1 MKVIEVPQEVRA
13 CTVIASVSGGK
24 DSAALILALREANV
38 PARYVFADTGWEHPA
53 TYRHVETLRQT
64 LGITI
69 DVVGS
74 PTGMVDRART
84 RAGFPTRM
92 ARWCTDELKM
102 RHIRAYHDAIIDAE
116 GVDTCAAVGVRGG
129 ESEARSKLPVM
140 ECDTK
145 SWDGLVWR
153 PLLDWTVQDVLEIHA
168 RHRLPMNPLYSHG
181 YDRVGCYPCI
191 FATKA
196 EIARVAAD
204 MPERIDRIEALEA
217 EFTATRKDRNAAHL
231 AEARAKGTWF
241 EPWDEVLPP
250 PDEDEDEDEA
260 VYTPR
265 VIHHEFKPRYAHET
279 ATFFQS
285 RDTKTMRPMGI
296 RELAD
301 WAQTDRGGKQ
311 RVLFEP
317 VPRGGC
323 MRWGLCE
330 VAPGSLSTDED

>member
-64 LGITI
+64 LGISI

-102 RHIRAYHDAIIDAE
+102 RHIRAYHDAVIDAE
-116 GVDTCAAVGVRGG
+116 GVDTCAAVGVRAN

-153 PLLDWTVQDVLEIHA
+153 PLLDWTVQDVLEIHH
-168 RHRLPMNPLYSHG
+168 RHRLLMNPLYSHG

-217 EFTATRKDRNAAHL
+217 EFTDLRAERNL
-231 AEARAKGTWF
+231 AEPG
-241 EPWDEVLPP
+241 
-250 PDEDEDEDEA
+250 
-260 VYTPR
+260 
-265 VIHHEFKPRYAHET
+265 RYKHTT

-301 WAQTDRGGKQ
+301 WALTDRGGKQ

-330 VAPGSLSTDED
+330 VAPGSLSTDDKD